1 LVPVLERLALLLL
14 VQEPEQLVRQLQA
27 QVLLLEP

>member
-14 VQEPEQLVRQLQA
+14 VQEPEQLVRPLLA
-27 QVLLLEP
+27 QVQILEP